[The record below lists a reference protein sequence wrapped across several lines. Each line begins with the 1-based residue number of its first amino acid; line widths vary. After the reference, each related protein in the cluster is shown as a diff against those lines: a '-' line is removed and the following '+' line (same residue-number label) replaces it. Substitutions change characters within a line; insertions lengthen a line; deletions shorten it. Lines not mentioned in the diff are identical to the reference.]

1 LRTSALLVGSLVAV
15 CLGCAARLPSAN
27 LGERAAAAAGVRE
40 AVVLRSHGE
49 PLDVTSA
56 GAALPLDHAVALTLR
71 HDPRVQAAL
80 ARVRAAE
87 SDARQAR
94 LLPNPMMSVMVRF
107 PEGGGE
113 AMIEAG
119 LMADVVAVLTQPRR
133 VSAADHR
140 LRSACED
147 ALGAVLDALDEVRQQ
162 YAAAQAADARAGLLR
177 DRRATAQRLVDVA
190 RSLVESGRAPS
201 AELLAAEAG
210 VDEIDADAFEVS
222 AEAHHQRLALARLV
236 GEPSSPGHWELDPP
250 AAVAAPGL
258 SEAQWVDLALR
269 RRPEVQ
275 AARWQLA
282 ALGDESALAA
292 TGVLEGTSA
301 GAGAERDEGWHVGP
315 SVMFPLPLF
324 DWGRDRRDKAKA
336 ARVEA
341 RHKLTQ
347 ARRQAVEDV
356 RRAVV
361 ELSSAQAALEV
372 VQSRLIPH
380 QQQRRERAQAAF
392 ESGVT
397 GLTPVLMAEQDLQKA
412 VRQRIELRLK
422 AAAALSRLHRAA
434 GGATAGGPQ

>member
-1 LRTSALLVGSLVAV
+1 MCVA
-15 CLGCAARLPSAN
+15 GCAARLPSAD
-27 LGERAAAAAGVRE
+27 LGERAAAATGVQGAIAFQSR
-40 AVVLRSHGE
+40 GE
-49 PLDVTSA
+49 PLNVTSA
-56 GAALPLDHAVALTLR
+56 GAALPLEHAVMLTLR

-87 SDARQAR
+87 AEARQAR
-94 LLPNPMMSVMVRF
+94 LLPNPIVSVMYRF
-107 PEGGGE
+107 PEGGVGE
-113 AMIEAG
+113 AMIDASI
-119 LMADVVAVLTQPRR
+119 MADVVAVLTLPRS

-140 LRSACED
+140 LRAACED
-147 ALGAVLDALDEVRQQ
+147 ALAAVLDALADARQQ
-162 YAAAQAADARAGLLR
+162 YAAAQAADAQVELVR
-177 DRRATAQRLVDVA
+177 DRRATARRLADVA
-190 RSLVESGRAPS
+190 RSLVETGNASS

-210 VDEIDADAFEVS
+210 VDELDAEAFEVS
-222 AEAHHQRLALARLV
+222 AEAHHQRLALARLI
-236 GEPSSPGHWELDPP
+236 GEPSSPARWTLDPP
-250 AAVAAPGL
+250 AAVVAPAL
-258 SEAQWVDLALR
+258 SEADWIDRALR
-269 RRPEVQ
+269 RRPDVR

-301 GAGAERDEGWHVGP
+301 GVSAEREERRRVGP

-324 DWGRDRRDKAKA
+324 DWGRDRRDRAKA
-336 ARVEA
+336 MRIEG

-361 ELSSAQAALEV
+361 ELSSAQAAMDV

-397 GLTPVLMAEQDLQKA
+397 GLVPVLMAEQDLQKA
-412 VRQRIELRLK
+412 IRQQIELRQK
-422 AAAALSRLHRAA
+422 AAGAIARLHRAA
-434 GGATAGGPQ
+434 GGAGGDESP